1 MMLELIKILGGFI
14 GFMFICVSIVV
25 VVSWVVL
32 MAVNDVGV
40 DINTEFDETDNDFDS
55 RDLL

>member
-1 MMLELIKILGGFI
+1 MMELLKIFGGFI
-14 GFMFICVSIVV
+14 GFMFICVAVVV

>member
-14 GFMFICVSIVV
+14 GFMFVCVSIVV

>member
-40 DINTEFDETDNDFDS
+40 DINTAFDATDNDFDS

>member
-1 MMLELIKILGGFI
+1 MMELIKILGGFI
-14 GFMFICVSIVV
+14 GFMFICVSVVV

>member
-14 GFMFICVSIVV
+14 GFMFICVSVVV

>member
-1 MMLELIKILGGFI
+1 MMELLKKLGGFI
-14 GFMFICVSIVV
+14 GFMFICVSVVV